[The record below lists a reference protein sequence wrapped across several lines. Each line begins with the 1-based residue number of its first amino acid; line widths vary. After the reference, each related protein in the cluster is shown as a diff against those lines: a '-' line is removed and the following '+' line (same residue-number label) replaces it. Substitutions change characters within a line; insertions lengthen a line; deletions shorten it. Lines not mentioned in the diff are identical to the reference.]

1 MRWCA
6 GDELELRR
14 PTHAGRGSK
23 WGSIRVA
30 NLITLLLIQN
40 QCVQFGQ
47 IGRFFYQVFKPFIVS
62 AVPIF
67 VGRYVSLQ
75 VTWIKDTWQRSVF
88 AESYRL
94 FKERDQS
101 ENQMSSV

>member
-1 MRWCA
+1 M
-6 GDELELRR
+6 
-14 PTHAGRGSK
+14 
-23 WGSIRVA
+23 V
-30 NLITLLLIQN
+30 NLSTLLLNQN
-40 QCVQFGQ
+40 QCVQFGPLV
-47 IGRFFYQVFKPFIVS
+47 RLFYQVFKPFIVS

-67 VGRYVSLQ
+67 VGKYGSLQ

-88 AESYRL
+88 AESLRL